1 MGLLYTEFVFFL
13 SYFVLSCRLCTVQ
26 SENMVLKTE
35 HTQVVS
41 QLGAQNEAQR
51 NNFRDQVRRL
61 QDDHRKTVET
71 LQQQL
76 SKVEAQL
83 FQVKSEVTVTSK
95 RETFT
100 SC

>member
-1 MGLLYTEFVFFL
+1 M
-13 SYFVLSCRLCTVQ
+13 Q

-83 FQVKSEVTVTSK
+83 FQVKSEVTVTRK

>member
-1 MGLLYTEFVFFL
+1 
-13 SYFVLSCRLCTVQ
+13 
-26 SENMVLKTE
+26 MVLKTE

-83 FQVKSEVTVTSK
+83 FQVKSEVTVTRK